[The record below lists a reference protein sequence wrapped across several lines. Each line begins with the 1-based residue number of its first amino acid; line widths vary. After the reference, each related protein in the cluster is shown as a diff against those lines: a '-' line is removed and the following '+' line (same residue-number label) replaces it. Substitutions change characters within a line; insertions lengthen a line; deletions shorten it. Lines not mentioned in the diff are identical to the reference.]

1 MVSRLQYQ
9 LLATAVALSAI
20 ALSSCDG
27 QGPAPGAA
35 APAIPETPAQ
45 MARDPDGP
53 PLTGLLAECAA
64 VQSILNGEFN
74 HGFGAHLSAMASQVK
89 GDDSV
94 LGVGIVADA
103 AVGGM
108 ATALTKAQATV
119 TSLTAVEIS
128 DMQLLS
134 YRDAY
139 LQQLQEMLSEMESA
153 QTFYAQLKSATDAAN
168 PTKEQ
173 TAVLD
178 SGPTQTMAQA
188 ESLKAHNQALE
199 KIDDDIFDYCLEA
212 ELDAEFPEN

>member
-9 LLATAVALSAI
+9 SLTTAVVLSAI

-27 QGPAPGAA
+27 QGPTPSATT
-35 APAIPETPAQ
+35 PAIPETPAQ
-45 MARDPDGP
+45 IARDPNGP

-74 HGFGAHLSAMASQVK
+74 HGFGAHLTATASQVK
-89 GDDSV
+89 GDDSA
-94 LGVGIVADA
+94 LSVGLTADA

-119 TSLTAVEIS
+119 TSLTAVDLS
-128 DMQLLS
+128 DVQLLS

-139 LQQLQEMLSEMESA
+139 RQELQEMLAEMESA
-153 QTFYAQLKSATDAAN
+153 QTFYAQLKAATDAAN
-168 PTKEQ
+168 PTGEQ
-173 TAVLD
+173 TTVLD
-178 SGPTQTMAQA
+178 SGPTQTMALA
-188 ESLKAHNQALE
+188 ERLKAHNQALE
-199 KIDDDIFDYCLEA
+199 KIDDDIFNYCLEA